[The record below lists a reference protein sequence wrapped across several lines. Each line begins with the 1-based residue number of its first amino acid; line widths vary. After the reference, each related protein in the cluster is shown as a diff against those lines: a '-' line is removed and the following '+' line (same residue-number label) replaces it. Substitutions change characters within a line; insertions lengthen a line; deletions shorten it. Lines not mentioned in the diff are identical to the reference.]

1 MKKLTAK
8 LTTFEPILGTSPN
21 NAEIYREFIASKAPD
36 ASTVEDEV
44 AAVGADSVAEKGT
57 TVFPRDENGQPF
69 FWDYQIKGM
78 FKDACQMLARVPGKD
93 ENGKKIK
100 SGNESAKLTAYKKV
114 IDGLIF
120 VQPRKIPIQFD
131 GEIEICQRPLRAQ
144 TAQGER
150 VALAASEQIPAG
162 AEIAFSV
169 ICLNDEHVKAVREW
183 LDYGF
188 LRGLGQWRNSGMGRF
203 TWEELSCEDVSPREL
218 SGRRG
223 A

>member
-21 NAEIYREFIASKAPD
+21 NADIYREFIASKAPD

-57 TVFPRDENGQPF
+57 TVFPRDENDRPF

-162 AEIAFSV
+162 SEIEFSV

-203 TWEELSCEDVSPREL
+203 TWEEIACVDVSPREL
-218 SGRRG
+218 SGRRY

>member
-21 NAEIYREFIASKAPD
+21 NADIYREFIASKAPD

-57 TVFPRDENGQPF
+57 TVFPRDENDRPF

-162 AEIAFSV
+162 SEIEFSV

-203 TWEELSCEDVSPREL
+203 TWEELSCEEVSPREL

>member
-57 TVFPRDENGQPF
+57 TVFPRDENDRPF

-131 GEIEICQRPLRAQ
+131 GEMEICQRPLRAQ

-162 AEIAFSV
+162 AEIEFSV

-203 TWEELSCEDVSPREL
+203 TWEELSCEEVSPREL
-218 SGRRG
+218 SGRRK